1 MKYGLIGEKLGHSF
15 SVEIHGKIADYT
27 YELLELAPDELE
39 DFFREKA
46 FSAINVTIPYKEK
59 VIPYLHSIS
68 PVAETIGA
76 VNTVVNRDGLLL
88 GYNTDYYGATAMIEQ
103 AGITVK
109 GKKALILGT
118 GGTAKTLFAVLRD
131 MGAKEAVFVSRSK
144 SEVAITYDE
153 VFPDYVD
160 TEILVN
166 TTPVGMYP
174 NTDAMPIDL
183 DGFTHLEGVVDVIYN
198 PLATKLVQ
206 TAQKKGIKATGGLY
220 MLAAQGVYAS
230 SLFLDKPLDCA
241 IEQRVYRSVL
251 QNKQNIV
258 LIGMPSSGKTT
269 VGKAVAKALGR
280 PFFDSDKEIVKKAGK
295 TIPAIF
301 AEEGEAHFRA
311 LEREVI
317 ASLSKHSG
325 AVIATGGG
333 AVLSKENIDRLR
345 QNGIL
350 FFLDRSLEKLTPTGD
365 RPLSQS
371 RDALRRRYEERYP
384 LYCRIADKIIPANG
398 SVKEVTKTLIEE
410 FSA

>member
-1 MKYGLIGEKLGHSF
+1 
-15 SVEIHGKIADYT
+15 
-27 YELLELAPDELE
+27 
-39 DFFREKA
+39 
-46 FSAINVTIPYKEK
+46 
-59 VIPYLHSIS
+59 
-68 PVAETIGA
+68 
-76 VNTVVNRDGLLL
+76 
-88 GYNTDYYGATAMIEQ
+88 
-103 AGITVK
+103 
-109 GKKALILGT
+109 
-118 GGTAKTLFAVLRD
+118 
-131 MGAKEAVFVSRSK
+131 
-144 SEVAITYDE
+144 
-153 VFPDYVD
+153 
-160 TEILVN
+160 
-166 TTPVGMYP
+166 
-174 NTDAMPIDL
+174 
-183 DGFTHLEGVVDVIYN
+183 
-198 PLATKLVQ
+198 
-206 TAQKKGIKATGGLY
+206 

-258 LIGMPSSGKTT
+258 LTGMPSSGKTT

-301 AEEGEAHFRA
+301 AEEGEARFRA

-317 ASLSKHSG
+317 ASLSKYSG

-333 AVLSKENIDRLR
+333 AVLSKENVDRLR

-410 FSA
+410 FSQ

>member
-144 SEVAITYDE
+144 SKVAITYDE
-153 VFPDYVD
+153 VFPDYAD
-160 TEILVN
+160 AEILVN

-333 AVLSKENIDRLR
+333 AVLSKENVDRLR

-350 FFLDRSLEKLTPTGD
+350 FFLDRSL
-365 RPLSQS
+365 
-371 RDALRRRYEERYP
+371 
-384 LYCRIADKIIPANG
+384 
-398 SVKEVTKTLIEE
+398 
-410 FSA
+410 